1 METAIISIICV
12 ALIAFGGMTM
22 SRGFI
27 TSVDNS
33 ARGMGT
39 AGQRNETI
47 MRTELTPI
55 SATLSSGNTL
65 EIILQNSGQT
75 KLSDYGKWDLILQ
88 YYDGDGTYHVVWLP
102 YTSGALGDNEWQVS
116 WIHLDNGQPETFEP
130 GILNQREEIKVKAQI
145 NPAPGP
151 GTTNLA
157 VLATPNGVTASIYF
171 LP

>member
-1 METAIISIICV
+1 METAILSIICV

-27 TSVDNS
+27 TSVDKS
-33 ARGMGT
+33 ARGMDN

-55 SATLSSGNTL
+55 SATLPTGNTL
-65 EIILQNSGQT
+65 AIILQNTGQT
-75 KLSDYGKWDLILQ
+75 KLSDYDKWDFIAQ
-88 YYDGDGTYHVVWLP
+88 YYDSTGTYHVIWLP
-102 YTSGALGDNEWQVS
+102 YTSGVLADNEWEFS

-130 GILNQREEIKVKAQI
+130 GILNPKEEIMIKAQL

-157 VLATPNGVTASIYF
+157 VIAAPNGVTASIYF

>member
-1 METAIISIICV
+1 METAIVSIICV

-27 TSVDNS
+27 TSVDKS
-33 ARGMGT
+33 AHGMDT
-39 AGQRNETI
+39 AGMRNETR

-55 SATLSSGNTL
+55 SATLPSGNML
-65 EIILQNSGQT
+65 NIILQNTGQT
-75 KLSDYGKWDLILQ
+75 KLSDYAKWDIIVQ
-88 YYDGDGTYHVVWLP
+88 YYDNTGTYHVAWLP
-102 YTSGALGDNEWQVS
+102 YTDGVLGDNEWALS
-116 WIHLDNGQPETFEP
+116 WIHLDNGQPETFDP
-130 GILNQREEIKVKAQI
+130 GILNEKEEIMIRAQL

-157 VLATPNGVTASIYF
+157 VVSTPNGVTASIYF